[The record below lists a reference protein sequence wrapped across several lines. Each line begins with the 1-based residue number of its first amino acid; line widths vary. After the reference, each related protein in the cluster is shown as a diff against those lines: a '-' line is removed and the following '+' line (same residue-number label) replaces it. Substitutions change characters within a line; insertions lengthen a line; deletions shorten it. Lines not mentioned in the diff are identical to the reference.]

1 MLILPCRGG
10 IPQCL
15 KGSSLGTLFLKKRGL
30 EFFWGKDT
38 DVKYPF
44 IETWER
50 MYRGKNDR

>member
-30 EFFWGKDT
+30 ELFWGKDT

-44 IETWER
+44 TETGER
-50 MYRGKNDR
+50 IYRGKNV